1 MKKVLGIGNALVDVL
16 ICIEDEA
23 IFQDFDLPKGGMKL
37 VNKEIYNKIISR
49 CSNKIVDHAT
59 GGSAANT
66 LSGIANLGLDCGFI
80 GKIGR
85 DKFGKLLS
93 DDIINCGISP
103 KLMYSENETGLA
115 ITFVTPDSER
125 TFAVYLGAAVEL
137 FPEDI
142 CNEDFVGYDY
152 FHIEGYLVQNHELM
166 RKALHLAKENGL
178 KISLDL
184 ASFDVVQSDKPFLQE
199 IVKTYVDIIFANEEE
214 AKAYTGKE
222 PAEALDILAE
232 ECEIAVVKIGKKG
245 SMIKAGDEKIDI
257 GIIEAKPLDTTG
269 AGDLY
274 ASGFLHGL
282 AVGKSLKYS
291 GQLGSILSGN
301 VIETLGAK
309 MDKTRWEKI
318 YMEIA
323 EIEVAEIL
331 K

>member
-1 MKKVLGIGNALVDVL
+1 MKKILGIGNALVDVL
-16 ICIEDEA
+16 ICIDDET
-23 IFQDFDLPKGGMKL
+23 IFQEFNLPKGGMQL
-37 VNKEIYNKIISR
+37 VDKEIYNKIIAK
-49 CSNKIVDHAT
+49 CSSKIVEIAT

-80 GKIGR
+80 GKIGK

-93 DDIINCGISP
+93 DDINDCGISP
-103 KLMYSENETGLA
+103 KLMYSKNETGLA
-115 ITFVTPDSER
+115 ITFVTLDSER

-152 FHIEGYLVQNHELM
+152 FHIEGYLVQNHDLM
-166 RKALHLAKENGL
+166 RKALRLAKDNGL

-184 ASFDVVQSDKPFLQE
+184 ASFDVVQSDKPFLKE

-214 AKAYTGKE
+214 AKAYTGKN
-222 PAEALDILAE
+222 PKEALDILAN
-232 ECEIAVVKIGKKG
+232 ECEIAIVKIGSKG
-245 SMIKAGDEKIDI
+245 SMIKAGDDRFDI
-257 GIIEAKPLDTTG
+257 GVIEANPIDTTG

-282 AVGKSLKYS
+282 AVGKSLEYCGK
-291 GQLGSILSGN
+291 LGSILSGN

-323 EIEVAEIL
+323 GI
-331 K
+331 